1 MAFAL
6 FSFWRSSAAYRARIA
21 LALKGLDYKVVPTD
35 LGNKEEVEGAYKE
48 VNPQGKVPT
57 LKHDDFVLPQSLAIV
72 EYLEDI
78 KPEPSLLPAD
88 PKDRAIARAMAEMI
102 ACDVHPLN
110 NNAVLQYLR
119 HELNVEKPAITD
131 WYFHWLMLGFRGVET
146 LLERHK
152 HPGRFAFED
161 RPTIFEIFLVPQLVN
176 ARLWDFPLDAYPN
189 MLVIEAACREHDAFT
204 LTAPPR
210 QPDAP
215 PGVEL

>member
-1 MAFAL
+1 MSLTL

-21 LALKGLDYKVVPTD
+21 LALKGLDYDVAPTD
-35 LGNKEEVEGAYKE
+35 LGKPDYREGPYRQ

-57 LKHDDFVLPQSLAIV
+57 LKHDEFILPQSQAIV

-78 KPEPSLLPAD
+78 KPEPSVLPAD
-88 PKDRAIARAMAEMI
+88 PRDRATARAMAEMI
-102 ACDVHPLN
+102 ACDIHPLN

-131 WYFHWLMLGFRGVET
+131 WYFHWLALGFNGVET
-146 LLERHK
+146 LLGRHK
-152 HPGRFAFED
+152 HPGRFAFDD
-161 RPTIFEIFLVPQLVN
+161 RPTIFEIFLVPQMLN
-176 ARLWDFPLDAYPN
+176 ARLWDFPLDAYPI
-189 MLVIEAACREHDAFT
+189 MLAIDAACQELDAFT

-215 PGVEL
+215 PGVER